1 MKEKEAE
8 TRPVDPAPNDDTP
21 KGDGPLDDGQLDAVS
36 GGVRH
41 AEMTVTKK
49 QDVSSGSL

>member
-8 TRPVDPAPNDDTP
+8 TRPVDPAPDGATP
-21 KGDGPLDDGQLDAVS
+21 AGDGPLDDSQLDAVS

-41 AEMTVTKK
+41 SDLKVLKR
-49 QDVSSGSL
+49 QDSSSPVF

>member
-8 TRPVDPAPNDDTP
+8 TRPVGPAPDDATP
-21 KGDGPLDDGQLDAVS
+21 TGDGALDDGQLDAVS

-41 AEMTVTKK
+41 TEMTVTKK
-49 QDVSSGSL
+49 HDVSSGSL